1 MERAGELAGQVALVT
16 GGGRGIG
23 RAIAEALAAAG
34 VAVAVAA
41 RSVDQLTATV
51 AAVETGGGRAL
62 AVPADV
68 ADRASVE
75 AAVAKTEREL
85 GAIDLLVNNA
95 GVSGPYGPIWETDP
109 ADWLRTL
116 RTNLLGAV
124 TCSHV
129 VLKRMVTRGHGR
141 VVNMS
146 SDAALRAYPFSTAYS
161 TSKAAL
167 LRFTD
172 SLAADAAP
180 YGIKVFAISPGIV
193 RTDMTEEGW
202 RHMES
207 GELPSYAGRIPNYP
221 TRSGLTQD
229 DWVSGDL
236 SARLVVQLAS
246 GKADALSGRFLHAKD
261 DLDVLIRQVET
272 IVREDLYA
280 LRMRRLPAQE
290 VEPAD
295 RLRTGR
301 SW

>member
-1 MERAGELAGQVALVT
+1 MELAGDLAGQVALVT

-23 RAIAEALAAAG
+23 RTIAEALAAVGAS
-34 VAVAVAA
+34 VAVVA
-41 RSVDQLTATV
+41 RSVDQLAATV
-51 AAVETGGGRAL
+51 AGIEAGGGRAL
-62 AVPADV
+62 SVPADV

-75 AAVAKTEREL
+75 AAVVEAERRF

-109 ADWLRTL
+109 ADWLPTL

-124 TCSHV
+124 TCCHV
-129 VLKRMVTRGHGR
+129 VLRRMVARGHGR
-141 VVNMS
+141 VVNVS

-202 RHMES
+202 RHMAS
-207 GELPSYAGRIPNYP
+207 GDLPSYARRIPNFP
-221 TRSGLTQD
+221 ARSGLTQD
-229 DWVSGDL
+229 DWVAGDL

-246 GKADALSGRFLHAKD
+246 GKADVLSGRFLHAKD
-261 DLDVLIRQVET
+261 DLDVLIRQAEA
-272 IVREDLYA
+272 IVREDLYT

-290 VEPAD
+290 VEPAE